1 MWVDVD
7 TAVTVPVNVL
17 ALTDATDFVTRETA
31 VAYNAAGMDLVWN
44 FQTAAGV
51 TSQTAVTPTTAGDY
65 DWSHSGDGMYKIE
78 IPASGGAS
86 INNDTEGTGW
96 FTGICTGVLH
106 WRGPFIGFRAA
117 GLNDVLMDSAYS
129 TTRGLAGTALPNAA
143 AEAAGGLYTRG
154 TGAGQINQ
162 ANNGQIDANAA
173 RTGGTTNTGRDI
185 GASVLLSSGTGTGQI
200 SLSSGAVL
208 LQATQTGVTIP
219 TVTTVGS
226 VSGSVGSV
234 TGAVGSVTGAVGS
247 VTGNVTG
254 SIGSLAAQAKADVNA
269 EADTAI
275 TDAAL
280 ATAANLA
287 IVAGYLDTEIAA
299 IKAKTDTLP
308 ASPAAVGSA
317 MTLTSGE
324 RDSVA
329 AALLDLSNGIETSLT
344 PRQAL
349 RLILAAS
356 AGKLSGAATT
366 TITIRNVGDSKN
378 RIVATVDSDGNR
390 SAVTTDGT

>member
-1 MWVDVD
+1 MPDMWVDVD
-7 TAVTVPVNVL
+7 TAITVPVNVA
-17 ALTDATDFVTRETA
+17 ALIDDTDFKSREVA
-31 VAYNAAGMDLVWN
+31 IAYNAAGMDLVWN

-51 TSQTAVTPTTAGDY
+51 TSQTAVTPTTGDVY
-65 DWSHSGDGMYKIE
+65 DWTHSGDAMYKIE
-78 IPASGGAS
+78 IPASGGGS

-96 FTGICTGVLH
+96 FTGVCTGVLP
-106 WRGPFIGFRAA
+106 WRGPFIGIRAA
-117 GLNDVLMDSAYS
+117 GLNDVLQDSAYS

-226 VSGSVGSV
+226 VSGAVGSV

-254 SIGSLAAQAKADVNA
+254 SVGSLAAQAKADVNA

-275 TDAAL
+275 SDAAL

-287 IVAGYLDTEIAA
+287 TVAGYLDTEVAA
-299 IKAKTDTLP
+299 IKAKTDLI
-308 ASPAAVGSA
+308 PAAPAATGDIPTA
-317 MTLTSGE
+317 AAN
-324 RDSVA
+324 A
-329 AALLDLSNGIETSLT
+329 AALMDLSNGIETSIT

-366 TITIRNVGDSKN
+366 TVTIRNVGDSKN
-378 RIVATVDSDGNR
+378 RITATVDSDGNR
-390 SAVTTDGT
+390 SAVTVDAT